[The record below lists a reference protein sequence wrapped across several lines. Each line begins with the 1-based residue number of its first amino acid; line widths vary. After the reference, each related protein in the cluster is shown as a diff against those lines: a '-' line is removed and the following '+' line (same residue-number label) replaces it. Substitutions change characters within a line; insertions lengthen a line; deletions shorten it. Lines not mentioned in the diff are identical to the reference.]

1 MKSLK
6 IFVWLFFFW
15 QLPAQHSGDKFRFVS
30 IMEDLPK
37 VGVYSINQDDYGFVW
52 LGTNGSGLYRYD
64 GLEYKSY
71 RHRFNDSTSLSS
83 SMVFTTYL
91 DSKHRLWVGT
101 EQGLNLYDRNTDLFQ
116 RIPNKNFGDGSA
128 ISLSIRSIIDD
139 NRGNL
144 FIGTFGR
151 GLFKMDVQSR
161 KAISIKT
168 RHIDLSIPLSV
179 HVLKIDKDG
188 GMYAATNHGILLY
201 NEKENVLEPAV
212 FANHEQLNSGTQTL
226 VIDAKDNLWTGTS
239 SDGLYKISHMDQ
251 SGVRHIQK
259 LGISSYPFFALEFI
273 EGGGILCGTENDGLY
288 QLNEQGELIHHYISS
303 NKDEQS
309 LLSNS
314 IWSLFLDRDKR
325 IWLGYYNKGVAIY
338 DEFYDK
344 FKGYESLYN
353 NINSLHAA
361 SVASI
366 DQDDS
371 GNLWVGMDGGGIDII
386 NKKTGVYT
394 HINKKD
400 QGVYSGL
407 DGDYILS
414 VFIDSQG
421 NVWAGSWD
429 NGIYFLKK
437 GTHHFVNYTVENTA
451 GGLQSNTVVSIAEDS
466 KGTMW
471 FASFRNGLHSYNPK
485 SRSFTNHNTGDFF
498 EQGIHTLDIW
508 KVLVDSKDQIWLGT
522 TYGLYKVQK
531 LTNGEFK
538 VSSLFNRLAEQ
549 YNNVTTANHILSL
562 MESSDGTIW
571 LGTKGAGMAAYR
583 PDTDSLQWYNQLGGF
598 HLENVCSIIESDQNE
613 IWAAGNSGIVRLD
626 PKTGETSNF
635 DQSDGL
641 LSNDYNMNAV
651 FNDGEGNLYFG
662 GYEGMD
668 FFNPKTIKYNQQET
682 LLYLSDLKIF
692 NNKVLP
698 SQPNSPLTKVI
709 AQTDSIT
716 FTSKQSVFTIEY
728 SGINYTRPE
737 KNEYAYYLAGYED
750 NWNYVGNV
758 RSATYTNLDPG
769 NYIFRLKSSNNDGTW
784 NKEPLELYIEVLP
797 PWWKSNWALACYL
810 LLFFS
815 AILILNKMTQNRIRN
830 KQREKYEEE
839 KRIQQEQLNEKKF
852 QFFTNISHEFRTPLT
867 LIMNPIQDI
876 LQNDDLNLPPRLRE
890 KHAIIHKNTQRL
902 HRLVNELLDFRKL
915 ELNKVHLKVTEFDI
929 AQLVLQIVGHYKE
942 EALNRNI
949 DLSFD
954 KDDEQLMIWGDENL
968 LEKVIFNVI
977 SNAFKASF
985 EGGAINVAVYA
996 KDQMVAFP
1004 LVDENFKA
1012 PAIEV
1017 VVTDTGIGLE
1027 KEQMTHMFDR
1037 FYQVE
1042 NQNHSYY
1049 GGTGIGLE
1057 VVQSFVQL
1065 HKGKI
1070 EVESEPGKGTS
1081 FKIILPDGKD
1091 HFLEEEFAVDTSKKL
1106 EVLQSD
1112 TLEDPMAEYQEVEE
1126 RQENEQIS
1134 PHTLLLVEDNIE
1146 LRSYLQQAFK
1156 NQYKVLVASNGE
1168 QGLKIT
1174 KDILPDVIITDV
1186 IMPKMNGFEFCREI
1200 KTDMR
1205 TSHIP
1210 VLMLTAK
1217 AKIEDRIEGIEIGA
1231 DAYMVKPFDIRLI
1244 KLRLS
1249 QLISSRQLIFNK
1261 YFSAISEVDEN
1272 SNTTSLDK
1280 EFIQKALDYISKNM
1294 DDPNIGVESLAS
1306 HLNLSRSQV
1315 YRKIKALTN
1324 QTANEFIR
1332 NIRLHKAKAL
1342 LSAGNTTI
1350 SEVSYAVGFSSSSY
1364 FTKCFKAQ
1372 FGIVPTQLLEETVE
1386 DEGASDSNCSP

>member
-1 MKSLK
+1 MKILK
-6 IFVWLFFFW
+6 FLILLFFFW
-15 QLPAQHSGDKFRFVS
+15 QLPAQNSDEELRFVS

-37 VGVYSINQDDYGFVW
+37 VGVYTINQDDYGFIW

-83 SMVFTTYL
+83 SLVFTTYL
-91 DSKHRLWVGT
+91 DDDHRLWVGT
-101 EQGLNLYDRNTDLFQ
+101 EQGLDLYDRNTDLFQ
-116 RIPNKNFGDGSA
+116 RISNKNFGDGTA
-128 ISLSIRSIIDD
+128 ANLSVRSIVDD
-139 NRGNL
+139 KQGNL
-144 FIGTFGR
+144 FIGTFGKGLYKLDYKTLKATHIGTR
-151 GLFKMDVQSR
+151 GINASV
-161 KAISIKT
+161 A
-168 RHIDLSIPLSV
+168 LSV
-179 HVLKIDKDG
+179 HALKIDKDG
-188 GMYAATNHGILLY
+188 RMYAASNHGILLY
-201 NEKENVLEPAV
+201 NEDKNLLEPAV
-212 FANHEQLNSGTQTL
+212 FANGEQLNSSTQTL

-239 SDGLYKISHMDQ
+239 ADGLFKISHVDE
-251 SGVRHIQK
+251 SGIRQIKK
-259 LGISSYPFFALEFI
+259 LGVSSNPFFALELI
-273 EGGGILCGTENDGLY
+273 GRGEILCGTENDGMY
-288 QLNEQGELIHHYISS
+288 QLNEQGELIHHYVSS

-309 LLSNS
+309 LLANS
-314 IWSLFLDRDKR
+314 IWSLFLDRDKK

-338 DEFYDK
+338 DDVYDK
-344 FKGYESLYN
+344 FKGYQSLYN
-353 NINSLHAA
+353 NMNSLHTA

-366 DQDDS
+366 DQDEN
-371 GNLWVGMDGGGIDII
+371 GNLWVGMDGGGIDVI
-386 NKKTGVYT
+386 NKKTGIYT
-394 HINKKD
+394 HINKED
-400 QGVYSGL
+400 QRLYSGL
-407 DGDYILS
+407 EGDYILS
-414 VFIDSQG
+414 VHIDSHG

-429 NGIYFLKK
+429 NGVYFLKK
-437 GTHHFVNYTVENTA
+437 GTHHFVNYTIESTN

-466 KGTMW
+466 KGTLW
-471 FASFRNGLHSYNPK
+471 FGSFHNGLHSYDPQTGL
-485 SRSFTNHNTGDFF
+485 FTNYNTGDF
-498 EQGIHTLDIW
+498 QKLGVQNLDIW
-508 KVLVDSKDQIWLGT
+508 KVLVDRHDQVWLGS
-522 TYGLYKVQK
+522 TYGLYKVQ
-531 LTNGEFK
+531 LLPSGEFE
-538 VSSLFNRLAEQ
+538 VTSLFDRLAEQ
-549 YNNVTTANHILSL
+549 YGNVTTANHILSL
-562 MESSDGTIW
+562 YESEDGTIW
-571 LGTKGAGMAAYR
+571 LGTKGAGMAAYQ
-583 PDTDSLQWYNQLGGF
+583 PDSDSLKWYNRLEGF
-598 HLENVCSIIESDQNE
+598 HLENVCGIIESDQNH
-613 IWAAGNSGIVRLD
+613 IWAAGNSGIVKLN
-626 PKTGETSNF
+626 PETGESSNF

-651 FNDGEGNLYFG
+651 FNDGQGNIYFG

-668 FFNPKTIKYNQQET
+668 FFNPNTIKYNQQET

-698 SQPNSPLTKVI
+698 TQSDSPLSKVI

-737 KNEYAYYLAGYED
+737 RNEYAYYLAGYED
-750 NWNYVGNV
+750 TWNYVGNA

-769 NYIFRLKSSNNDGTW
+769 NYVFRLKASNNDGTW
-784 NKEPLELYIEVLP
+784 NEQPLELYIEVLP
-797 PWWKSNWALACYL
+797 PWWKSNWALVVYL

-815 AILILNKMTQNRIRN
+815 AIVVLNKLTQNRIRS
-830 KQREKYEEE
+830 KQLEKYEEE
-839 KRIQQEQLNEKKF
+839 KRIQHEQLNEKKF

-876 LQNDDLNLPPRLRE
+876 LQNDDSNLPARLRE

-915 ELNKVHLKVTEFDI
+915 ELNKVRLHAKEFDI
-929 AQLVLQIVGHYKE
+929 AHLIEDIIGHYEE
-942 EALNRNI
+942 EAINRSI
-949 DLSFD
+949 ALSFD
-954 KDDEQLMIWGDENL
+954 KDEEPLHIWGDENL
-968 LEKVIFNVI
+968 IEKVIFNVV

-996 KDQMVAFP
+996 KDRLVAFP
-1004 LVDENFKA
+1004 LVDDTFESA
-1012 PAIEV
+1012 AVEIV
-1017 VVTDTGIGLE
+1017 ISDTGIGLE
-1027 KEQMTHMFDR
+1027 KEQIQHMFDR

-1081 FKIILPDGKD
+1081 FKIILPLGKQ
-1091 HFLEEEFAVDTSKKL
+1091 HFSEEELNMVTLKKIE
-1106 EVLQSD
+1106 EVRDEVVGVSSV
-1112 TLEDPMAEYQEVEE
+1112 EDDHVEVQDIKEA
-1126 RQENEQIS
+1126 S
-1134 PHTLLLVEDNIE
+1134 TTHTLLLVEDNLE
-1146 LRSYLQQAFK
+1146 LRMYLQQAFRH
-1156 NQYKVLVASNGE
+1156 QYKVLVASNGE
-1168 QGLKIT
+1168 QGLKIA
-1174 KDILPDVIITDV
+1174 KDILPDVIVTDV
-1186 IMPKMNGFEFCREI
+1186 IMPKMNGFDFCREI

-1231 DAYMVKPFDIRLI
+1231 DAYMVKPFDIRLL

-1280 EFIQKALDYISKNM
+1280 EFIQKAIDYISKNIE
-1294 DDPNIGVESLAS
+1294 DPNLGVESLSS

-1324 QTANEFIR
+1324 QTSNEFIR

-1342 LSAGNTTI
+1342 LSSGNTTI

-1372 FGIVPTQLLEETVE
+1372 FGIVPTQLLEEEEV
-1386 DEGASDSNCSP
+1386 GDSSVDK